1 MKVSSIGLSEQEEQI
16 IQFITN
22 FSKIVSQDVEKL
34 INIKEARARRILKK
48 MVEQKLILR
57 VGAGGVI
64 YYILFG
70 KK

>member
-22 FSKIVSQDVEKL
+22 FSKIVSKDVEKL